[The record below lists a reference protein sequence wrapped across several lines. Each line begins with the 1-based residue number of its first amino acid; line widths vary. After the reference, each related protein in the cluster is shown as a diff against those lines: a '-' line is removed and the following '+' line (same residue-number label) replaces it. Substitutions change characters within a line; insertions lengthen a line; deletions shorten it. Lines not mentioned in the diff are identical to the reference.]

1 MNPKELQHLLH
12 QAQKVQE
19 EIASA
24 QDALAERT
32 FEGSAGG
39 AAVVAHMTG
48 AGELVSVTIRPA
60 VIDPEDP
67 ELLGDLIVAAVN
79 QARAAVQKVTEAQLG
94 DLTSGLGLP
103 FG

>member
-1 MNPKELQHLLH
+1 MNPKELQRILQ

-19 EIASA
+19 ELAVA
-24 QDALAERT
+24 QEALAART

-48 AGELVSVTIRPA
+48 AGELTGVEIDPS
-60 VIDPEDP
+60 VIDPDDAEM
-67 ELLGDLIVAAVN
+67 LGDLIVAAVN
-79 QARAAVQKVTEAQLG
+79 QAREEVGKATDEEIGGLAG
-94 DLTSGLGLP
+94 GLGVP